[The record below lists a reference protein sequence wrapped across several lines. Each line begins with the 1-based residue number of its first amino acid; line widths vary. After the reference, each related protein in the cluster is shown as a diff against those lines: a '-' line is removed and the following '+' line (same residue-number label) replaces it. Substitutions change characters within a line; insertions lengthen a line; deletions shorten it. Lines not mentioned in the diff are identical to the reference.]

1 MKSDNSI
8 FERLF
13 GLKEHGTDV
22 RTEVIAGVTTFLTMG
37 YIIAVNPDI
46 LSSTGMDKGALVTAT
61 CLAAALA
68 TFLMG
73 FYANLPFALASGMGI
88 NAFFAYTVCGNMGYS
103 WQVALA
109 AVFVEGLIF
118 IALTLSN
125 VREAVVN
132 AIPPPIK
139 VAVSAGIGLFIA
151 FIGLVNGKIIV
162 DNSATMVALGDV
174 ISPAPLICFLGL
186 VVTAVLYIRG
196 QKGAILIGIVTSTL
210 AAWGYGYY
218 AGALVAAKSM
228 IFLPEKAF
236 GYASI
241 MPILGKISFTGVTFW
256 SFLSIVITFL
266 FVDFFDTV
274 GTLVGVATKA
284 KMLDDKG
291 HLPGAKKAL
300 MADAIGTTAG
310 ALLGT
315 STVTT
320 YVESAAGVTA
330 GGRTGLTA
338 VVCGILF
345 FFAMFFAPI
354 IMAIPACATAPAL
367 ILVGFMM
374 IQGISEIDFEEKCTA
389 IPVFITMIFMPLT
402 YSIAN
407 GLIFGILSYV
417 LLNLFS
423 KEGKDVSGVMKIL
436 AVLFIIRLMF
446 PGG

>member
-1 MKSDNSI
+1 M
-8 FERLF
+8 
-13 GLKEHGTDV
+13 
-22 RTEVIAGVTTFLTMG
+22 A
-37 YIIAVNPDI
+37 DI
-46 LSSTGMDKGALVTAT
+46 LSQEEIDALLSTVSDDGIKEEQLEEIDFTPKKVSVYDFRRPDRVSKEQLRSIRNLHDK
-61 CLAAALA
+61 
-68 TFLMG
+68 
-73 FYANLPFALASGMGI
+73 FARNFS
-88 NAFFAYTVCGNMGYS
+88 S
-103 WQVALA
+103 
-109 AVFVEGLIF
+109 
-118 IALTLSN
+118 TLSN
-125 VREAVVN
+125 SLRLITDITLVSVDQMTYGEFLMSLPDPTSFNIISMIPLEGNAVLEINPSLIFPIVDKLLGGPGQPLYKVRELTTLEHHIIEGIMGLMLEDLEDVWRQILPNIRFKKEISENSPQIVQIVAQNEVVVLIVFEVKFGEVSGMIN
-132 AIPPPIK
+132 LCLPAITI
-139 VAVSAGIGLFIA
+139 
-151 FIGLVNGKIIV
+151 
-162 DNSATMVALGDV
+162 
-174 ISPAPLICFLGL
+174 
-186 VVTAVLYIRG
+186 
-196 QKGAILIGIVTSTL
+196 
-210 AAWGYGYY
+210 
-218 AGALVAAKSM
+218 
-228 IFLPEKAF
+228 E
-236 GYASI
+236 
-241 MPILGKISFTGVTFW
+241 PILGKISFEGVTFW
-256 SFLSIVITFL
+256 SFLSIVVTFL

-284 KMLDDKG
+284 KMLDEKG

-345 FFAMFFAPI
+345 FFSMFFAPV

-407 GLIFGILSYV
+407 GLIFGIISYV
-417 LLNLFS
+417 FLNMFT
-423 KEGKDVSGVMKIL
+423 KEGKEVSIVMKIL

-446 PGG
+446 PGGH